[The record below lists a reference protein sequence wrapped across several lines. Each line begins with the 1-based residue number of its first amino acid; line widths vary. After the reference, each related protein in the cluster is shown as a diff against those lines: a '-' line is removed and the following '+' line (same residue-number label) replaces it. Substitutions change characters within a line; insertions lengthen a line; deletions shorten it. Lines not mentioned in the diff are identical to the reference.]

1 MGACEAQKLS
11 TRYET
16 MVGEMRKTFNSGR
29 TKALAWRRRQLEAL
43 MRGVQ
48 ENHERIAAAVAIDI
62 GGPKTRAIFE
72 MGPTIGDVEYALA
85 NLDRWVAPET
95 KKNDLAIDFQSTY
108 TVRPTLKGV
117 TLNIS
122 AWNAPMILSMHPLVP
137 ALAAGNCMVI
147 KPSEMSPHCAE
158 VLEYIVNNYLD
169 TDCVK
174 VVHGAVIE
182 TTALLEQRWD
192 HVLYTGNGSVGRIV
206 MQAAAKHLT
215 PVTLEL
221 GGKSPVFV
229 DKTAD
234 MATVVNRVF
243 FAKALNCGQICM
255 NADYVVIDE
264 TRVDEFLRRFVEQV
278 NTSGFAD
285 GSKEN
290 PNWGKIL
297 NSRHVERLLRLI
309 RTSGGEI
316 LCGGA
321 EGADSA
327 ARHVTF
333 TVIKS
338 PSRDAP
344 IMHEEIF
351 GPILPVIPVKSMDE
365 AIEMVKERELPLG
378 LYIFSRDKAFQERV
392 LSECDSGGACVNT
405 CLEQVLN
412 HEVPFGG
419 IGASGMGQYHGK
431 AGFDTFSHPRTVLFK
446 SGRQA
451 ALPPPE
457 QQPSWLYNVALKF
470 YVTGFFSATTAK
482 TKTKF
487 RVLLCTLT
495 LIAAALRRMRQLR
508 QLRLG

>member
-229 DKTAD
+229 DKTAN
-234 MATVVNRVF
+234 MTTVVNRLF
-243 FAKALNCGQICM
+243 NAKTTNTGQICVSP
-255 NADYVVIDE
+255 DYVLIDE
-264 TRVDEFLRRFVEQV
+264 SREQEFLDAFSKQV
-278 NTSGFAD
+278 AASNFGV
-285 GSKEN
+285 GSKTN
-290 PNWGKIL
+290 PNWGSII
-297 NSRHVERLLRLI
+297 NGRHVERLKRLI
-309 RTSGGEI
+309 ETSGGEVV
-316 LCGGA
+316 CGGA
-321 EGADSA
+321 DDIDVA
-327 ARHVTF
+327 ARHVPM
-333 TVIKS
+333 TVLRNIDI
-338 PSRDAP
+338 DAP
-344 IMHEEIF
+344 IMNEEI
-351 GPILPVIPVKSMDE
+351 
-365 AIEMVKERELPLG
+365 
-378 LYIFSRDKAFQERV
+378 
-392 LSECDSGGACVNT
+392 
-405 CLEQVLN
+405 
-412 HEVPFGG
+412 
-419 IGASGMGQYHGK
+419 
-431 AGFDTFSHPRTVLFK
+431 
-446 SGRQA
+446 
-451 ALPPPE
+451 
-457 QQPSWLYNVALKF
+457 
-470 YVTGFFSATTAK
+470 
-482 TKTKF
+482 
-487 RVLLCTLT
+487 
-495 LIAAALRRMRQLR
+495 
-508 QLRLG
+508 